1 MNRTK
6 VLVTIGLIAALVV
19 IGAVAI
25 YSTRS
30 EKTHTDAEA
39 IYYCPMHP
47 SVVSDKPGNC
57 PICGMKLVLRK
68 VAPHDPA
75 AAAAASSG
83 SVPGDLSRVSLSPT
97 QSVMANVRTVAV
109 TTAPI
114 KRELVASGRVTYDE
128 RRLAQVS
135 AYTAGRIEQL
145 YVNFTGDTV
154 RRGAPVAA
162 IYSPDLFATQQ
173 EYLLALQNRERM
185 RSAGFED
192 ARTAAGDLVE
202 STQRRLQ
209 LFGMSDAQIAQVAR
223 SGKTLY
229 TTTITSPVSGIVT
242 EKLVVPQQYV
252 TQGQTLLQ
260 IADLS
265 TVWVEADVPES
276 ELAII
281 RVGQRVAISSPTY
294 PGVDFPGSIAFI
306 QPVVAG
312 ETRTNKVR
320 IELPNP
326 ALRLKP
332 DMFVS
337 VRIESTTGAANLVVP
352 ASAVVDRGQ
361 QQFVWVEDG
370 PGSYTPRQ
378 VRVGVRSTDG
388 VEVLSGLTAG
398 EKIVANGGFLLDSEA
413 QLRAATTGAAATNQT
428 TGKPAPQQHTGH

>member
-6 VLVTIGLIAALVV
+6 VLVTIGLITVLVA
-19 IGAVAI
+19 IGAI
-25 YSTRS
+25 TILSTRS
-30 EKTHTDAEA
+30 EESETAEEA

-68 VAPHDPA
+68 NTPGDPA
-75 AAAAASSG
+75 ANAAASSG

-97 QSVMANVRTVAV
+97 QSVMANVRTIAVARS
-109 TTAPI
+109 PI
-114 KRELVASGRVTYDE
+114 SRELVASGRVTYDE
-128 RRLAQVS
+128 TRLALIS
-135 AYTAGRIEQL
+135 SYTAGRIEQL

-154 RRGAPVAA
+154 RKGAPVAA

-185 RSAGFED
+185 KRAGFED

-202 STQRRLQ
+202 STRRRLQ
-209 LFGMSDAQIAQVAR
+209 LFGMSTAQINQVAR
-223 SGKTLY
+223 TGKILY
-229 TTTITSPVSGIVT
+229 TTTITSSVSGIVT
-242 EKLVVPQQYV
+242 QKLVVPQQYV

-260 IADLS
+260 VADLS

-276 ELAII
+276 ELGII
-281 RVGQRVAISSPTY
+281 RVGQRVAISSPSY
-294 PGVDFPGSIAFI
+294 PGIDFPGSIAFI

-320 IELPNP
+320 VELPNP

-337 VRIESTTGAANLVVP
+337 VRIQSETGTANLVVP

-361 QQFVWVEDG
+361 QQFVWVEAG

-378 VRVGVRSTDG
+378 IRVGVRTADK
-388 VEVLSGLTAG
+388 VEIVSGLTEG
-398 EKIVANGGFLLDSEA
+398 EKVVVNGGFLLDSEA
-413 QLRAATTGAAATNQT
+413 QLRAASAGAAAATQS
-428 TGKPAPQQHTGH
+428 TGQPAPAHSTH